1 MGEEREYLKQVN
13 KDLIKVFT
21 KKTEAVMVEWVDTE
35 DGRDE
40 HQSWE
45 RVVHGGLVVYIN
57 NYDRSSKVYGKEDFL
72 IDLEAIY
79 NLGLAKIEKIKE
91 QEKTQQKF
99 SLDFI
104 KWYSGMKEEQILN
117 AHKRWIKEENNGKH

>member
-1 MGEEREYLKQVN
+1 MGKEREYLKQVN
-13 KDLIKVFT
+13 KDLIKVFL

-45 RVVHGGLVVYIN
+45 RLYFGASIIYID
-57 NYDRSSKVYGKEDFL
+57 NYNRSCKVYEKEDFFK
-72 IDLEAIY
+72 DLEAIY
-79 NLGLAKIEKIKE
+79 NLGLGKVKKE
-91 QEKTQQKF
+91 QEETQQKF